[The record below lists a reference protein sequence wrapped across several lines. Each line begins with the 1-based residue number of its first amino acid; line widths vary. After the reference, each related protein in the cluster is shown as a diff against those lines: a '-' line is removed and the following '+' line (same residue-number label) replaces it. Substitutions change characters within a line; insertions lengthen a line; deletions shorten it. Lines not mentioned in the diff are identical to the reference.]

1 MPRTVLPAE
10 WAPQEAVVLTWP
22 HAHADWGDALPDVEQ
37 AFAAFAAAI
46 ARFENLWI
54 NCYDA
59 QHRRHV
65 GELLERA
72 HVAPQ
77 RYRCVVVPS
86 NDVWARDHGP
96 ITVWRGNR
104 RVWLDFQFN
113 GWGGKFP
120 ADLDNAVNGKL
131 RRAIGLTTLPLESQP
146 LILEG
151 GSIDSDGQGTLLTTS
166 RCLLAPNRNAG
177 TSSRYVEGYFQR
189 VLGVERVLWLDHGCL
204 EGDDTDGHVDML
216 ARFCSPGVIAYT
228 ACDDLDDPQYSELLA
243 MAEELRAFTTA
254 AGAPYQLLALPWP
267 RARYNSRGERLPLSY
282 ANFLIVNGGVLVPQ
296 YGDPADQ
303 AAITLLSQA
312 FPDRRVVGVDAL
324 PLIQQSGSLHCAS
337 MQIPIDPA

>member
-1 MPRTVLPAE
+1 MLPTVLPAE

-22 HAHADWGDALPDVEQ
+22 HAHADWGDSLPDVEK
-37 AFAAFAAAI
+37 AFVAFAAAI
-46 ARFENLWI
+46 ARFEDLWI

-59 QHRRHV
+59 EHRRHV
-65 GELLERA
+65 GELLDRA
-72 HVAPQ
+72 DVPPQ
-77 RYRCVVVPS
+77 RYRCVAVPS

-120 ADLDNAVNGKL
+120 ATLDNAVNGNL
-131 RRAIGLTTLPLESQP
+131 RRALGLTTLPLETQP

-151 GSIDSDGQGTLLTTS
+151 GSIDSDGHGTVLTTS

-177 TSSRYVEGYFQR
+177 TSRRYLEDYFQR
-189 VLGVERVLWLDHGCL
+189 VLGVQRVLWLDHGDL

-216 ARFCSPGVIAYT
+216 ARFCSTDVIAYT
-228 ACDDLDDPQYSELLA
+228 ACDDPDDPQHADLLA
-243 MAEELRAFTTA
+243 MAEELRNFTTA
-254 AGAPYQLLALPWP
+254 AGAPYELLALPWP
-267 RARYNSRGERLPLSY
+267 RARYNAHGDRLPLSY

-296 YGDPADQ
+296 YGDPADP
-303 AAITLLSQA
+303 AAVKLLAQA
-312 FPDRRVVGVDAL
+312 FPERRIVGVDAL

>member
-1 MPRTVLPAE
+1 MLPTVLPAE

-22 HAHADWGDALPDVEQ
+22 HAHADWGDALPDVEK

-59 QHRRHV
+59 EHRRHV
-65 GELLERA
+65 GDLLERA
-72 HVAPQ
+72 DVAPQ
-77 RYRCVVVPS
+77 RYRCLVVPS

-113 GWGGKFP
+113 GWGGKF
-120 ADLDNAVNGKL
+120 ASELDNAINGKL
-131 RRAIGLTTLPLESQP
+131 RRAVGLTTLPLETQP

-151 GSIDSDGQGTLLTTS
+151 GSIDSDGQGTILTTS
-166 RCLLAPNRNAG
+166 RCLLAPNRNG
-177 TSSRYVEGYFQR
+177 RTSRRYLEGYFQR
-189 VLGVERVLWLDHGCL
+189 ILGAERVLWLDHGDL

-216 ARFCSPGVIAYT
+216 ARFCSPDVIAYT
-228 ACDDLDDPQYSELLA
+228 ACDDPDDPQHPDLLA
-243 MAEELRAFTTA
+243 MAEQLRAFTTA

-267 RARYNSRGERLPLSY
+267 RAHYNSQGERLPLSY

-303 AAITLLSQA
+303 AAVTLLAQA